1 MSDISALGP
10 VPTIE
15 STGGTAGFVKMADG
29 VHLRV
34 AQFPAPDQKAKG
46 TVLMLS
52 GFTEFIEKGL
62 ESVAA
67 LRSRGYGVV
76 TFDWR
81 GQGLSDRLLPHRRKG
96 HIQDMQH
103 FLNDL
108 EEVLKITRFAEL
120 PRPHIVLGHSMGGH
134 LALRAAH
141 DHPDLFERAILC
153 APMADI
159 LTGTWPRMI
168 AFGLAKAMVRLGMG
182 DCFVPGAG
190 PYAPGQMRFK
200 NNPLTTDKARFDRI
214 HEQIE
219 INPDV
224 ALGGPTFGWV
234 YSALRSIRIVKRST
248 YLSKI
253 KVPVLILS
261 AGRERIVSNA
271 AQQEIADMLPA
282 AQLVTFADG
291 AHELLLECD
300 AVRSAVWTEID
311 SFLANTDVRQD
322 A

>member
-1 MSDISALGP
+1 MSDVSDLGP

-15 STGGTAGFVKMADG
+15 STGGTVEFPKMADG
-29 VHLRV
+29 VRIRI
-34 AQFPAPDQKAKG
+34 ATFPAPAGG
-46 TVLMLS
+46 TAGTILMLT

-62 ESVAA
+62 ESIAA
-67 LRSRGYGVV
+67 LRARGYGVV

-96 HIQDMQH
+96 HISDMQH

-120 PRPHIVLGHSMGGH
+120 PGPHVIMGHSMGGH
-134 LALRAAH
+134 LALRAVH
-141 DHPDLFERAILC
+141 DHPDLFERAVLC

-159 LTGTWPRMI
+159 LTGTWPRML
-168 AFGLAKAMVRLGMG
+168 AYGLAKTAVRLGLG
-182 DCFVPGAG
+182 DCFIPRAG
-190 PYAPGQMRFK
+190 PYVSGQMRYE
-200 NNPLTTDKARFDRI
+200 NNPLTTDRARFERI

-224 ALGGPTFGWV
+224 ALGGPTFAWV
-234 YSALRSIRIVKRST
+234 YSAFRSIRLVKRPS
-248 YLSKI
+248 YLSHI
-253 KVPVLILS
+253 RIPVLILS

-271 AQQEIADMLPA
+271 GQREIAMMLPDA
-282 AQLVTFADG
+282 RLVSFADG

-300 AVRSAVWTEID
+300 AVRHAVWTEID
-311 SFLANTDVRQD
+311 GFLASSK
-322 A
+322 AA

>member
-1 MSDISALGP
+1 MSDARDLGP

-15 STGGTAGFVKMADG
+15 STGGTAAFFQMADG
-29 VHLRV
+29 VRIRV
-34 AQFPAPDQKAKG
+34 AQFPAPAGKAAG
-46 TVLMLS
+46 TVLMLT

-67 LRSRGYGVV
+67 LRARGFGVI

-81 GQGLSDRLLPHRRKG
+81 GQGLSDRLLPYRRKG
-96 HIQDMQH
+96 HIPDMQH

-108 EEVLKITRFAEL
+108 EEVLRMTRFAEL
-120 PRPHIVLGHSMGGH
+120 PGPHVIMGHSMGGH

-141 DHPDLFERAILC
+141 DHPGLFDRAILC

-159 LTGTWPRMI
+159 LTGACRRML
-168 AFGLAKAMVRLGMG
+168 AYGLAKAAVSIGLGES
-182 DCFVPGAG
+182 FIPGAG
-190 PYAPGQMRFK
+190 PYVPGQMRYE
-200 NNPLTTDKARFDRI
+200 NNPLTTDRARFNRI
-214 HEQIE
+214 QEQIDA
-219 INPDV
+219 NPDV
-224 ALGGPTFGWV
+224 ALGGPTFSWV
-234 YSALRSIRIVKRST
+234 YSAFRSIRLTKRSS

-253 KVPVLILS
+253 RIPVLILS

-271 AQQEIADMLPA
+271 GQREVADMLPDVRM
-282 AQLVTFADG
+282 VTFADG

-300 AVRSAVWTEID
+300 AVRHAVWAEID
-311 SFLANTDVRQD
+311 GFLKVAEH